1 MNMTID
7 LVVWLLPV
15 LMLVLLLLGM
25 RVAYVLLAVG
35 LVGVIFALEPA
46 QPVSMGREIWSA
58 TNSYTLT
65 AIPLYVLMA
74 ELLLLS
80 GITQDAYRAVTRV
93 FSFLPGGAAYANIAA
108 SSVFAAISGSSV
120 ANAAAL
126 GTISA
131 PSMVKMGYSKR
142 LTFGT
147 IAAGGVLGILMP
159 PSAALIIYASMTG
172 LSVGHLFLA
181 GIIPALML
189 AGLFICTIAIWSVVA
204 GSATPRGESLKG
216 WKEFAHAA
224 MVLVPLLALIAV
236 ILGGIYAGIFT
247 PTEGGGIGAFFAGVI
262 TAFKRQLTMK
272 NLWEAARNTVSMTCM
287 IMLIIGGAATLTFVM
302 GMLAMP
308 AILTE
313 AVLSSG
319 LSTTTLLLLV
329 ALIYVV
335 LGLFIESVSLI
346 ILTVPIIYPVLSS
359 LGVDGIWLGVYI
371 VMLIEI
377 GLLTPPV
384 GMNLYVL
391 QRVPAGQT
399 MLDIVL
405 GALPFVGA
413 IFVGI
418 VMLLLVP
425 ELATWLPG
433 WASQ

>member
-1 MNMTID
+1 MSLETIM
-7 LVVWLLPV
+7 WTLPV

-25 RVAYVLLAVG
+25 RVGYVLLAVG
-35 LVGVIFALEPA
+35 LAGATFALDPA
-46 QPVSMGREIWSA
+46 QPTSIGRELWSS

-93 FSFLPGGAAYANIAA
+93 LSFLPGGAAYANIAA

-131 PSMVKMGYSKR
+131 PSMVNMGYGKR

-172 LSVGHLFLA
+172 LSVGRLFLA

-189 AGLFICTIAIWSVVA
+189 AALFTCTIALWSLIRR
-204 GSATPRGESLKG
+204 SSTPQGEPLKG
-216 WKEFAHAA
+216 WQELKHAA
-224 MVLVPLLALIAV
+224 VILLPLLALIVV

-247 PTEGGGIGAFFAGVI
+247 PTEAGGVGALSAAVI
-262 TAFKRQLTMK
+262 TAFKRQLTVDNIRTAAK
-272 NLWEAARNTVSMTCM
+272 NSVSMTCM
-287 IMLIIGGAATLTFVM
+287 IMLIIAGAAALTYVM
-302 GMLAMP
+302 GMLALP
-308 AILTE
+308 ALLTE
-313 AVLSSG
+313 GVLATGFSP
-319 LSTTTLLLLV
+319 TTLLILV
-329 ALIYVV
+329 ALLYVV

-346 ILTVPIIYPVLSS
+346 ILTVPVIYPVLTA
-359 LGVDGIWLGVYI
+359 LGIDGIWLGIYI
-371 VMLIEI
+371 VMLVEI

-391 QRVPAGQT
+391 ERIQAGQT
-399 MLDIVL
+399 MQDIIL
-405 GALPFVGA
+405 GAIPFIGA
-413 IFVGI
+413 IFLGI
-418 VMLLLVP
+418 LLLLAFP
-425 ELATWLPG
+425 DIATWLPR
-433 WASQ
+433 WAS